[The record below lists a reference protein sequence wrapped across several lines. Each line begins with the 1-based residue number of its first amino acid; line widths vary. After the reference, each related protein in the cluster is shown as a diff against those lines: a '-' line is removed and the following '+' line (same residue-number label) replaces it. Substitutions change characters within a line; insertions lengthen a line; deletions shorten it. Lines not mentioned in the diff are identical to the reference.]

1 MIDKRTIIFFL
12 IIIYSNA
19 FSQQKVWKE
28 LNEKTFS
35 WISNTKS
42 SINAKDTLQIDLH
55 FINNKI
61 EFIPK
66 LSSFKSESL
75 EKVSWTEQ
83 RPEYYFFKIKNNTL
97 FFIDRDNK
105 TVRSFKII
113 KEKNQI
119 VKIIDS
125 KSLKQYFLNQ
135 NFQKLSPVRVSDTR
149 EQ

>member
-1 MIDKRTIIFFL
+1 MINKRTIIFFT
-12 IIIYSNA
+12 IILYNNV

-28 LNEKTFS
+28 LDEKTFS

-42 SINAKDTLQIDLH
+42 SINSKDTLQIDLH

-66 LSSFKSESL
+66 LSSFKSKSL

-83 RPEYYFFKIKNNTL
+83 RPEYYSFKIKNNTL
-97 FFIDRDNK
+97 FFIGRNNK
-105 TVRSFKII
+105 TVKSFKII

-119 VKIIDS
+119 VKLIDS
-125 KSLKQYFLNQ
+125 KSFKEYFPNKS
-135 NFQKLSPVRVSDTR
+135 FQRLSSPHISD
-149 EQ
+149 

>member
-1 MIDKRTIIFFL
+1 MINKRTLIFF
-12 IIIYSNA
+12 IITVYSSA
-19 FSQQKVWKE
+19 FSQQKMLKE

-35 WISNTKS
+35 WVSNTKS
-42 SINAKDTLQIDLH
+42 NINAKDTLQIDLH

-66 LSSFKSESL
+66 ISSFKSESL

-97 FFIDRDNK
+97 FFIDKNNK
-105 TVRSFKII
+105 TIRSFEII
-113 KEKNQI
+113 QEKNQI

-135 NFQKLSPVRVSDTR
+135 NFQKLPPPRVPNT
-149 EQ
+149 EKE

>member
-1 MIDKRTIIFFL
+1 MINKRTLIFF
-12 IIIYSNA
+12 IITVYSSA
-19 FSQQKVWKE
+19 FSQQKMLKE

-35 WISNTKS
+35 WVSNTKS
-42 SINAKDTLQIDLH
+42 NINAKDTLQIDLH

-66 LSSFKSESL
+66 MSSFKSESL

-97 FFIDRDNK
+97 FFIDKNNK
-105 TVRSFKII
+105 TIRSFEII
-113 KEKNQI
+113 QEKNQI

-135 NFQKLSPVRVSDTR
+135 NFQKLPPPRVPNT
-149 EQ
+149 EKE

>member
-1 MIDKRTIIFFL
+1 MINKRTLIFF
-12 IIIYSNA
+12 IITIYSSA
-19 FSQQKVWKE
+19 FSQQKMLKE

-42 SINAKDTLQIDLH
+42 NINAKDTLQIDLH

-66 LSSFKSESL
+66 MSSFKSESL

-97 FFIDRDNK
+97 FFIDENNK
-105 TVRSFKII
+105 TMRSFEII
-113 KEKNQI
+113 QEKNQI

-135 NFQKLSPVRVSDTR
+135 NFQKLPPPRVPNT
-149 EQ
+149 EK

>member
-1 MIDKRTIIFFL
+1 MINKRTIIFFI

-19 FSQQKVWKE
+19 FSQQKVLKE

-35 WISNTKS
+35 WVSNTKS
-42 SINAKDTLQIDLH
+42 HINAKDTLQIDLH
-55 FINNKI
+55 FTNNKI

-83 RPEYYFFKIKNNTL
+83 RPEYYSFKIKNNIL
-97 FFIDRDNK
+97 FFIDQDHK
-105 TVRSFKII
+105 TARSFKII

-125 KSLKQYFLNQ
+125 KSSKQYLLNQ
-135 NFQKLSPVRVSDTR
+135 NFQKSSPPRISD
-149 EQ
+149 